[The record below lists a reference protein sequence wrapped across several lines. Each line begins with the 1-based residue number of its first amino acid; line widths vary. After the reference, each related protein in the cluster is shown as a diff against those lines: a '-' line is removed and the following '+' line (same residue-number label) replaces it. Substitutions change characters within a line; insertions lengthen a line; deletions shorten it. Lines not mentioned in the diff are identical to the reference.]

1 MSMLFKRIKDWATS
15 ITAFRTG
22 DVIPVDGPS
31 GTAKMGKDDLLKE
44 TADNTLSSIH
54 LLSDTATEADL
65 VADNYLAING
75 SAGTK
80 KIPANIIPACK
91 LIDRGNATVATL
103 NALTFKQNGWKYL
116 VTDSGTL
123 TAGSLAVSAGDSV
136 AWDAT
141 NSVWYHVKNV
151 PDEGVSFLVNYT
163 GARCE
168 VLAVTKGKFIAYGQF
183 YDNAAYGYTEPVEIN
198 DGEYITIDCKAAN
211 VEMAVMSKYESGT
224 YSNLVVSSDP
234 TYKTYTWH
242 NTTGASVNVVFSF
255 QLDNAPFYCYAYE
268 EKIQDHF
275 SKLDSAVEENESE
288 ISYTEN
294 IFGIG
299 KKQNSLVLTSG
310 TFIGHGGTINS
321 NPNYGISSPITLK
334 PFEKIIV
341 ECTGYSNVI
350 EIISKYD
357 SGTYSNLV
365 RSIDST
371 KRIYEYVN
379 NTSGEIQVVI
389 SCEYASAPSAYITRM
404 YIDCCALNIS
414 EQYKAYNPPVKS
426 GYFITKDGYELNNA
440 SFVYST
446 EAIPVPS
453 GYAIEIITNG
463 INNNVAIFSEKRPIP
478 STRYKA
484 LVLGIDNVVRKYTY
498 VNNTIVTKYIYVS
511 ANGIS
516 IYPTYVYKICVPELE
531 ENILTSFSSFTSF
544 ATVGDSFAAGELHKS
559 NGVLTLHPEYSWSAV
574 LSRMTGVPFTLYAQS
589 GSTTKSAFTNPN
601 QIPALLE
608 DTPKDIY
615 FLCFGINDWYR
626 EDYLGSE
633 SDMNTLDYTQS
644 ADTFYGNYYKM
655 IKTIQNHSP
664 RALVVMIKPYV
675 FAQVDHAAYNEAAD
689 KIADTAGIPCLDDF
703 ALNDVYA
710 FASMV
715 TNHPTIIGYSCMAT
729 HHKNIIEKWMQT
741 NTCNK
746 LFDDTL

>member
-1 MSMLFKRIKDWATS
+1 MATNDEIRAKDIVPELTDFRDDTDGLYGDGSQSSFFIKALNLAKS
-15 ITAFRTG
+15 ILGR
-22 DVIPVDGPS
+22 
-31 GTAKMGKDDLLKE
+31 
-44 TADNTLSSIH
+44 IH
-54 LLSDTATEADL
+54 LLSDTAIESDL
-65 VADNYLAING
+65 VAGNYIALDG

-80 KIPANIIPACK
+80 KLPANNIPACK
-91 LIDRGNATVATL
+91 LIDRGSASVSTINGL
-103 NALTFKQNGWKYL
+103 SFKQNGWKYF

-123 TAGSLAVSAGDSV
+123 SDGSLAVSAGDCV
-136 AWDAT
+136 AWDSI
-141 NSVWYHVKNV
+141 NSSWYHIKNV
-151 PDEGVSFLVNYT
+151 SEEGVSFLVDYT
-163 GARCE
+163 GARRE

-183 YDNAAYGYTEPVEIN
+183 YNNSAYGYTDPVEVK
-198 DGEYITIDCKAAN
+198 DGEYVTIDCKAAN
-211 VEMAVMSKYESGT
+211 VAMAVMSKYESGT

-242 NTTGASVNVVFSF
+242 NTTGASVNVAFSF
-255 QLDNAPFYCYAYE
+255 QLDNAPFYCYAYS
-268 EKIQDHF
+268 EKIQDLI
-275 SKLDSAVEENESE
+275 SKVESKARKNESE
-288 ISYTEN
+288 ITYTES

-299 KKQNSLVLTSG
+299 EKENSLVLTSG

-321 NPNYGISSPITLK
+321 NPDYGMSSPITLR
-334 PFEKIIV
+334 PFEKISV
-341 ECTGYSNVI
+341 KCTGYSNVI

-365 RSIDST
+365 HSIDST

-379 NTSGEIQVVI
+379 NTSNEIQVVI
-389 SCEYASAPSAYITRM
+389 SCQYDSAPSIYITRM
-404 YIDCCALNIS
+404 FIDRCALDVS
-414 EQYKAYNPPVKS
+414 KQYKVYNPHVKS
-426 GYFITKDGYELNNA
+426 GYFLTKDGYELNNA

-453 GYAIEIITNG
+453 GYAIEITTNG
-463 INNNVAIFSEKRPIP
+463 INSNVAIFSEKRPIP

-484 LVLGIDNVVRKYTY
+484 LVLGVDNVVRKYTY

-511 ANGIS
+511 ANGSS
-516 IYPTYVYKICVPELE
+516 IYPTYVYKICIPELE
-531 ENILTSFSSFTSF
+531 ENVLTSFSSFTSF
-544 ATVGDSFAAGELHKS
+544 ASVGDSFTAGELHKS
-559 NGVLTLHPEYSWSAV
+559 NGDLTLHPEYSWSAV

-589 GSTTKSAFTNPN
+589 GSTTKSAFTNAN
-601 QIPALLE
+601 QIPALIA
-608 DTPKDIY
+608 DSPKDLY

-626 EDYLGSE
+626 ENYLGSE
-633 SDMNTLDYTQS
+633 SDMNTSDYTQS

-664 RALVVMIKPYV
+664 RALVVMVKPYV
-675 FAQVDHAAYNEAAD
+675 FAQEDHAEYNEAAD
-689 KIADTAGIPCLDDF
+689 VIASTAGIPCFDDF

-710 FASMV
+710 FAMMV

-746 LFDDTL
+746 LFDDAL